1 MENITRIMENLRKGL
16 YTSNPHECAEDL
28 AVLAGEYSYIMGEWE
43 QILQRKAATWNILRT
58 QLKSDNSADKAW
70 ESTPDGIKESSLR
83 LRAKGAEKMMS
94 ALKSLIRIAEA
105 ESQNLM

>member
-1 MENITRIMENLRKGL
+1 MENITRIGDNLRQGL

-28 AVLAGEYSYIMGEWE
+28 AILSGEYAYMMGQWE
-43 QILQRKAATWNILRT
+43 DILQRKASTWNALRT
-58 QLKSDNSADKAW
+58 PLKSDSAADKAW

-94 ALKSLIRIAEA
+94 ALRSLIRIAEG
-105 ESQNLM
+105 ESKNLM